1 MKKKKMDG
9 GGGETAGCRWKRREG
24 LGGRVDRCWGG
35 AGVRELTL
43 AGRNRLIWQCDKK
56 PEPTQLQLSGQ
67 REARASPPL
76 PSPPADASCKAAA
89 ANAACPSSGPET
101 AVLQRPCPLAAN
113 HWKEGRPAAKAG
125 PVEWC

>member
-1 MKKKKMDG
+1 M
-9 GGGETAGCRWKRREG
+9 
-24 LGGRVDRCWGG
+24 LGG

-76 PSPPADASCKAAA
+76 LPPS
-89 ANAACPSSGPET
+89 
-101 AVLQRPCPLAAN
+101 
-113 HWKEGRPAAKAG
+113 
-125 PVEWC
+125 